1 MCENPQSNK
10 CNPTVAP
17 QQGEVSK
24 LRIVKQNTFGNQQV
38 VFPSIHFQ
46 LIKRP
51 PLMGKESIILIS
63 FREEYMDLPDRKVR
77 VDEVWFRGEYSKAV
91 STIGKAHY

>member
-1 MCENPQSNK
+1 
-10 CNPTVAP
+10 
-17 QQGEVSK
+17 
-24 LRIVKQNTFGNQQV
+24 
-38 VFPSIHFQ
+38 
-46 LIKRP
+46 
-51 PLMGKESIILIS
+51 MGKESIILIS